1 MKIAFLSTFYPYRG
15 GIAQFNANLYEELA
29 KNHQVKAFTF
39 SRQYPSLLFPGK
51 TQYVTE
57 RDNAKVVE
65 SIPILDS
72 INPFSY
78 YKAAKKIA
86 ALEPD
91 VVVMRYW
98 VSYLAPSLGTVAR
111 LLRKRGIKVVTILD
125 NVIPHERK
133 FFDKPFAKWFLKH
146 SNGCIAMTGSV
157 LNDMLSLA
165 PDKPYIL
172 QPHPPYDHFGMKMDK
187 AEACERLGIAND
199 GEMKTLLFFGLIRD
213 YKGLDLLIEAMR
225 HLDKSYRL
233 IIAGESYGS
242 FDKYQEQLQNII
254 AEDPSAADRIFV
266 FNRYIDD
273 DEVPAFF
280 SASDL
285 CVLPYKSAT
294 QSGITAISL
303 HFEIPVV
310 ATRTGGLEETIE
322 EPGIGILADEISAEG
337 VVRAVESYF
346 NHPDKSIFVENI
358 RKLKEI
364 MSWTSFAKAMTDF
377 CEKL

>member
-29 KNHQVKAFTF
+29 KDHQVKAFTF

-57 RDNAKVVE
+57 RDNAKVIE
-65 SIPILDS
+65 SIAVLDS

-78 YKAAKKIA
+78 FSTAKKIA
-86 ALEPD
+86 NLEPD

-98 VSYLAPSLGTVAR
+98 VSYLAPALGTVAR
-111 LLRKRGIKVVTILD
+111 LLRKKGIKVIAILD

-133 FFDKPFAKWFLKH
+133 FFDKPFAKWFIKQCD
-146 SNGCIAMTGSV
+146 GCIAMSSSV
-157 LNDMLSLA
+157 LGDMLGLT
-165 PDKPYIL
+165 PEKPYIL
-172 QPHPPYDHFGMKMDK
+172 QPHPPYDHFGAKMEKDK
-187 AEACERLGIAND
+187 ACERLGIKPDKKN
-199 GEMKTLLFFGLIRD
+199 LLFFGLIRD
-213 YKGLDLLIEAMR
+213 YKGLDLLIEAMGC
-225 HLDKSYRL
+225 LDDGYRL
-233 IIAGESYGS
+233 INAGESYGS
-242 FDKYQEQLQNII
+242 FDKYQEQIENLIVENPSL
-254 AEDPSAADRIFV
+254 AERIV
-266 FNRYIDD
+266 IFNRYIDD

-294 QSGITAISL
+294 QSGITAVSL

-310 ATRTGGLEETIE
+310 ATRTGGLEESIE

-337 VVRAVESYF
+337 VVRAIESYF
-346 NHPDKSIFVENI
+346 NHPEKSIFVDNI
-358 RKLKEI
+358 RKVKEI
-364 MSWTSFAKAMTDF
+364 MSWTSFAKALTEF
-377 CEKL
+377 CKSL